1 MSRHGECIIIFSVLT
16 VSVCGWISQTST
28 GLPSPRPAELYNGSR
43 GWVQGFFR
51 RLRCPGVSRRRSPNT
66 SMGLRMRLPCCSL
79 EQRGTKKP
87 ASDSMSAAARSHA
100 KPQQSKRL
108 PKLVSR
114 QWWQRLIGESQ
125 SGSRFATS
133 LRRYEPFCLHV
144 GGGRVHASLLR
155 LSSAKALR
163 KLCESHAEQKHKHAC
178 THTFRGCRNHA
189 IACETIASAP

>member
-1 MSRHGECIIIFSVLT
+1 MHYHLQCLDRFCLWMDQPNLHRFAIPT
-16 VSVCGWISQTST
+16 A
-28 GLPSPRPAELYNGSR
+28 AELYNGSR

-100 KPQQSKRL
+100 KPQQSKQL

-114 QWWQRLIGESQ
+114 QRWQRLIGESQ

-133 LRRYEPFCLHV
+133 LRTVLPPRWWWQGPCVAPSPELCE
-144 GGGRVHASLLR
+144 
-155 LSSAKALR
+155 SSA
-163 KLCESHAEQKHKHAC
+163 SHAEQKHKHAC